1 MFSRR
6 PGARFNRGRI
16 ATGGGSAFA
25 VLNMTNLVEYW
36 DVQDLSA
43 FGDGGAVNTT
53 WTGRKTGAVLTPF
66 VSAAMGTYRAN
77 AFVGAG
83 VTAGLEMSAQAAETQ
98 NATVAAIFSGTNKT
112 YTVAWLGTLRAG
124 GTNYYWSAGA
134 LVSTAEYVQWF
145 FSGAA
150 VVQNRFA
157 TRDGVINTVDN
168 MTEFQALAPQLIEF
182 ERAAAG
188 AWTSRKDGLVEG
200 TATRSDSGVLA
211 ERFQIGG
218 SSAGSGAAATSD
230 MVVSAVLIFG
240 PGGIV
245 SGERTA
251 FRQWAGTRLGT
262 RWKKGL
268 A

>member
-1 MFSRR
+1 MMK
-6 PGARFNRGRI
+6 PNR
-16 ATGGGSAFA
+16 
-25 VLNMTNLVEYW
+25 LNVT
-36 DVQDLSA
+36 DVS
-43 FGDGGAVNTT
+43 T
-53 WTGRKTGAVLTPF
+53 RK
-66 VSAAMGTYRAN
+66 VSIMNGC
-77 AFVGAG
+77 
-83 VTAGLEMSAQAAETQ
+83 
-98 NATVAAIFSGTNKT
+98 AIFNGTNKT
-112 YTVAWLGTLRAG
+112 YTVAWAGTLRNG

-134 LVSTAEYVQWF
+134 LVSLTEYVQWF

-188 AWTSRKDGLVEG
+188 AWTSRKDGVSEG
-200 TATRSDSGVLA
+200 TATRSDSGVTA
-211 ERFQIGG
+211 ERFQIGANSNG
-218 SSAGSGAAATSD
+218 SSAAVGAD
-230 MVVSAVLIFG
+230 MVVSAIFIFG

-245 SGERTA
+245 AGEKTA
-251 FRQWAGTRLGT
+251 FRQAIGDRLGM